1 MTTNKNLKKVVIT
14 GGAGFIGSNLTKK
27 LIDNDAEKILIID
40 DFSTGKMSNIE
51 RFLDDDKISLIDK
64 RVEDCD
70 DLDILIS
77 GYDFCFHLAAGVGV
91 QYIMDNVSKALL
103 TNIEGTHKIIES
115 CKKNNIPLL
124 ITSTSEVYGVSNDPV
139 WTEETKSLIG
149 PPTKL
154 RWSYAA
160 SKLIDEF
167 LALSEYND
175 GNLNP
180 IVVRLF
186 NIIGP
191 NQLSE
196 FGMVVPKFIEA
207 ALKNEDI
214 VIHGEGLQTRS
225 FTWVGDVVN
234 YFYLLA
240 EKQLYGEIFNI
251 GQTEEISIK
260 DLASMIIKETG
271 SHSKIVFK
279 DHEEIYG
286 NKFEDPMRRTPSIDK
301 IVKATGYMPSMAIS
315 DMVKEIIKYNK
326 YGELAGLVFQ
336 QEMEKMA
343 WEAGGKTQAAP
354 AQRMVD
360 FNIGKLSNTL
370 NDCSYIPGI
379 NSAPLHELLPSMI
392 SNRLQE
398 GFMIFGRKMKGYFTN
413 EANILGVESRTSSP
427 VRIPRDKVLLSHPQI
442 KNLYPCGEGAGYAGG
457 IVSAA
462 IDGERCAD
470 AIHRSLA

>member
-51 RFLDDDKISLIDK
+51 RFLDEDKISLIDK

-115 CKKNNIPLL
+115 CKNNNIPLL

-271 SHSKIVFK
+271 SHSKVVFK

-315 DMVKEIIKYNK
+315 DMVKEIIKYK
-326 YGELAGLVFQ
+326 
-336 QEMEKMA
+336 K
-343 WEAGGKTQAAP
+343 
-354 AQRMVD
+354 
-360 FNIGKLSNTL
+360 
-370 NDCSYIPGI
+370 I
-379 NSAPLHELLPSMI
+379 NP
-392 SNRLQE
+392 
-398 GFMIFGRKMKGYFTN
+398 
-413 EANILGVESRTSSP
+413 
-427 VRIPRDKVLLSHPQI
+427 
-442 KNLYPCGEGAGYAGG
+442 
-457 IVSAA
+457 
-462 IDGERCAD
+462 
-470 AIHRSLA
+470 